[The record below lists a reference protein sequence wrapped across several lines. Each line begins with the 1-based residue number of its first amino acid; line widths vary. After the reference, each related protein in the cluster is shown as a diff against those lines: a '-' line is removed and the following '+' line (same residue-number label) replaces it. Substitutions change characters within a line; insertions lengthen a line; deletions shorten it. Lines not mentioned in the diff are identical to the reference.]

1 MLDSHSL
8 DASSVERL
16 NVPQSRK
23 RRRTPCVIVFDAIA
37 VVWFEG
43 CSDCQDVPERDT
55 CVTFRV
61 EDLCLV
67 FRGFGAMGLGLGF
80 RV

>member
-1 MLDSHSL
+1 M
-8 DASSVERL
+8 
-16 NVPQSRK
+16 
-23 RRRTPCVIVFDAIA
+23 IVFVAIA

-43 CSDCQDVPERDT
+43 CTDCQDVPERDT
-55 CVTFRV
+55 CAPRSLTFRV

-67 FRGFGAMGLGLGF
+67 FRGFGGYGF

>member
-1 MLDSHSL
+1 M
-8 DASSVERL
+8 
-16 NVPQSRK
+16 
-23 RRRTPCVIVFDAIA
+23 IVFDAIA